1 MIQLS
6 PRQADIVRSFD
17 VPMHAART
25 FGVYGR
31 GLGTTDQ
38 QIAGA
43 VGSAG
48 TSVVSTL
55 VYLGTITGPVGAAA
69 SGIIA
74 AGVAL
79 FNVLESVFSGCG
91 QTCIAATTV
100 VNQLALILQQ
110 NLDAYMSS
118 PVHYYSMQQQAL
130 ANFDTTWQ
138 RVVAGC
144 SDPALGAAGQRCI
157 GDRQRGACHYKTSP
171 GGWSNGVYTTPGAAD
186 SGDTCWNWF
195 VGYRDPIANDPTVV
209 PDPVS
214 AGPAQTTQTIQVGTN
229 PNGTPIYGQVVTTA
243 NNTTDLSAYVPLL
256 AIGAFVILAV
266 SL

>member
-1 MIQLS
+1 MTQLS

-25 FGVYGR
+25 FGAYGR

-43 VGSAG
+43 VGAAG
-48 TSVVSTL
+48 GAITSTL
-55 VYLGTITGPVGAAA
+55 VSLSVIGGPVGLAAGA
-69 SGIIA
+69 IIA

-79 FNVLESVFSGCG
+79 FNVLENAFSGCG

-100 VNQLALILQQ
+100 VNQLAPILQQ

-171 GGWSNGVYTTPGAAD
+171 GGWSNGAYTAPGPAD

-209 PDPVS
+209 PDPPS
-214 AGPAQTTQTIQVGTN
+214 AASSTATQTVQVGTN
-229 PNGTPIYGQVVTTA
+229 PNGTPT
-243 NNTTDLSAYVPLL
+243 
-256 AIGAFVILAV
+256 F
-266 SL
+266 